1 MTILNRPQLLGF
13 AGKSAVI
20 GLGIMVLFV
29 VFVSGCETTQAII
42 DMGVSSDL
50 ITEAQ
55 GESIS
60 KSAKAVARSFE
71 DFTPEQEYYMGR
83 SVGAIILNKYKPY
96 NNKKANDYLNLLG
109 QTLSKASDMPETFG
123 GYHFLIQDSD
133 EINALAAPGGLIFI
147 TRGMLRCCQHEDA
160 VAAVLAHE
168 IGHVQAKHGLQAVK
182 KSRITSALTTIGI
195 EGAKSFGGE
204 ELAELTETFENSI
217 SDITATLVNNG
228 YSRGFERK
236 ADKAALTILKRV
248 GYDPNGLVDML
259 SVMSKKLKPGGLD
272 FAKTHPSP
280 ARRIADIQKI
290 IGETTEVMKPKPRQ
304 ARFLAALGN
313 I

>member
-1 MTILNRPQLLGF
+1 
-13 AGKSAVI
+13 
-20 GLGIMVLFV
+20 MVLFV
-29 VFVSGCETTQAII
+29 VLISGCETTQAII
-42 DMGVSSDL
+42 DMGVSSGL

-55 GESIS
+55 GESLS
-60 KSAKAVARSFE
+60 KSSKAVARSFE
-71 DFTPEQEYYMGR
+71 DFTPEQEYYIGR
-83 SVGAIILNKYKPY
+83 SVGAIILDKYKPY
-96 NNKKANDYLNLLG
+96 NNKKANHYLNVLG

-147 TRGMLRCCQHEDA
+147 TRGMLRCCRHEDA

-182 KSRITSALTTIGI
+182 KSRITSALTTIGV
-195 EGAKSFGGE
+195 EGAKTFGGE

-228 YSRGFERK
+228 YSRSFERE
-236 ADKAALTILKRV
+236 ADKAAVTILKRV

-259 SVMSKKLKPGGLD
+259 EVMSKKLRPGGID

-280 ARRIADIQKI
+280 ASRIADIQEI
-290 IGETTEVMKPKPRQ
+290 IGKTTQVMKSEPRQ
-304 ARFLAALGN
+304 ERFMAALGS

>member
-123 GYHFLIQDSD
+123 GYHFLIQDSE

>member
-71 DFTPEQEYYMGR
+71 DFTPEQEYYVGR

-182 KSRITSALTTIGI
+182 KSRITSALATIGI